1 MACDSFAAELLHDR
15 VFWTILETEEQEST
29 TIFTRRILNR
39 ISFNMPTRI
48 LNDNVANLYRYGP
61 HSAEPVAA
69 YRKMHLSK
77 VKVGPDVRV
86 YGSQTKILSSFFV
99 RWGWGLGWRGG

>member
-1 MACDSFAAELLHDR
+1 
-15 VFWTILETEEQEST
+15 
-29 TIFTRRILNR
+29 
-39 ISFNMPTRI
+39 MPTRI

-86 YGSQTKILSSFFV
+86 YGYKYSLLFSLD
-99 RWGWGLGWRGG
+99 GGGGLGWRGG

>member
-1 MACDSFAAELLHDR
+1 
-15 VFWTILETEEQEST
+15 
-29 TIFTRRILNR
+29 
-39 ISFNMPTRI
+39 MPTRI